1 MHPVDFFMGL
11 MSSDIGID
19 LGTANTLV
27 CLPGRGVVLSEPTVV
42 AVRPGTNKVLLD
54 GKAVGNTARA
64 MLEKAPDTISVIRP
78 LKHGVIADFDIT
90 EALLRYFIQKVHK
103 RKWGLRPRLVIS
115 IPAGITAVER
125 RAVVNSS
132 ERAGAREVYLVSEP
146 KAAAIGIGLP
156 ISEPMAHMIVDIGG
170 GTTEV
175 AVISLGDIFTH
186 VSLRVAGDEMDES
199 VVQYVRNNY
208 NLDIGYRTAE
218 NIKLE
223 IGSAYPMEEE
233 LTMEIKGR
241 DTISGLPRS
250 TVISSEEVR
259 EALRGPVDQIVN
271 AVKTVLERTV
281 PELASDLLEY
291 GMVMVG
297 GGSLLRGLDKYLA
310 EETGMNVRI
319 AEDPLTAVARGTGVL
334 LENLD
339 IYKDVLQDEEVE
351 V

>member
-11 MSSDIGID
+11 MSTDIGID

-42 AVRPGTNKVLLD
+42 AVRPGTNKVLLG
-54 GKAVGNTARA
+54 GKAVGNTAKA

-90 EALLRYFIQKVHK
+90 EALLKYFIQKVHK
-103 RKWGLRPRLVIS
+103 RKWGLRPRLIIA
-115 IPAGITAVER
+115 IPSGITAVER

-156 ISEPMAHMIVDIGG
+156 ISEPVAHMIVDIGG

-175 AVISLGDIFTH
+175 AVLSLGDIFTH
-186 VSLRVAGDEMDES
+186 VSLRVAGDEMDEAI
-199 VVQYVRNNY
+199 VHYVRNNY
-208 NLDIGYRTAE
+208 NMDIGYRTAE

-233 LTMEIKGR
+233 VTMDIKGR
-241 DTISGLPRS
+241 DTISGLPRA
-250 TVISSEEVR
+250 TVMSSEEVR
-259 EALRGPVDQIVN
+259 EALRGPVDHIAN

-297 GGSLLRGLDKYLA
+297 GGSLLRGLDKFLA
-310 EETGMNVRI
+310 EETGMAVRI
-319 AEDPLTAVARGTGVL
+319 AEDPLTAVARGTGIL

-339 IYKDVLQDEEVE
+339 IYKDVLQNEEVE

>member
-11 MSSDIGID
+11 MSTDIGID

-54 GKAVGNTARA
+54 GKAVGNTAKA

-103 RKWGLRPRLVIS
+103 RKWGLRPRLVIA

-175 AVISLGDIFTH
+175 AVLSLGDVFTH
-186 VSLRVAGDEMDES
+186 VSLRVAGDEMDEAI
-199 VVQYVRNNY
+199 VQYVRNNY

-218 NIKLE
+218 NIKIE
-223 IGSAYPMEEE
+223 IGSAHPLEEE

-250 TVISSEEVR
+250 TVLSSEEVR
-259 EALRGPVDQIVN
+259 EALRGPVGHIAN

-297 GGSLLRGLDKYLA
+297 GGSLLMGLDKHLA
-310 EETGMNVRI
+310 EETGMAVRI

-339 IYKDVLQDEEVE
+339 IYKDVLQNEEVE

>member
-11 MSSDIGID
+11 MSTDIGID

-42 AVRPGTNKVLLD
+42 AVRPGTNKVLLG
-54 GKAVGNTARA
+54 GKAVGNTAKA

-90 EALLRYFIQKVHK
+90 EALLKYFIQKVHK
-103 RKWGLRPRLVIS
+103 RKWGLRPRLIIA

-156 ISEPMAHMIVDIGG
+156 ISEPVAHMIVDIGG

-175 AVISLGDIFTH
+175 AVLSLGDIFTH
-186 VSLRVAGDEMDES
+186 VSLRVAGDEMDEAI
-199 VVQYVRNNY
+199 VHYVRNNY
-208 NLDIGYRTAE
+208 NMDIGYRTAE

-223 IGSAYPMEEE
+223 IGSACPMEEE
-233 LTMEIKGR
+233 VTMDIRGR

-250 TVISSEEVR
+250 TVMSSEEVR
-259 EALRGPVDQIVN
+259 EALRGPVEHIAN

-297 GGSLLRGLDKYLA
+297 GGSLLRGLDKFLA
-310 EETGMNVRI
+310 EETGMAVRI
-319 AEDPLTAVARGTGVL
+319 AEDPLTAVARGTGIL

-339 IYKDVLQDEEVE
+339 IYKDVLQNEEVE

>member
-11 MSSDIGID
+11 MSTDIGID

-54 GKAVGNTARA
+54 GKAVGNTAKA

-90 EALLRYFIQKVHK
+90 EALLKYFIQKVHK
-103 RKWGLRPRLVIS
+103 RKWGLRPRLIIA

-175 AVISLGDIFTH
+175 AVLSLGDVFTH
-186 VSLRVAGDEMDES
+186 ISLRVAGDEMDEAI
-199 VVQYVRNNY
+199 VQYVRNNY
-208 NLDIGYRTAE
+208 NMDIGYRTAE

-259 EALRGPVDQIVN
+259 EALRGPVDHIAG

-297 GGSLLRGLDKYLA
+297 GGSLLRGLDKLLA
-310 EETGMNVRI
+310 EETGMAVRI
-319 AEDPLTAVARGTGVL
+319 AEDPLTAVARGTGML

-339 IYKDVLQDEEVE
+339 IYKDVLQNEEVE

>member
-11 MSSDIGID
+11 MSTDIGID

-27 CLPGRGVVLSEPTVV
+27 CLPNRGVVLSEPTVV

-54 GKAVGNTARA
+54 GKAVGNTAKA
-64 MLEKAPDTISVIRP
+64 MLEKAPDTINVIRP

-90 EALLRYFIQKVHK
+90 ESLLRYFIQKVHK
-103 RKWGLRPRLVIS
+103 RKWGLRPRLIIA

-156 ISEPMAHMIVDIGG
+156 ISEPMAHMIIDIGG

-175 AVISLGDIFTH
+175 AVLSLGDVFTH
-186 VSLRVAGDEMDES
+186 VSLRVAGDEMDEAI
-199 VVQYVRNNY
+199 VQYVRNNY

-218 NIKLE
+218 NIKME
-223 IGSAYPMEEE
+223 IGSAYPLEEE

-259 EALRGPVDQIVN
+259 EALRGPVDQIAN
-271 AVKTVLERTV
+271 AAKTVLERTV

-297 GGSLLRGLDKYLA
+297 GGSLLRGLDRLLA

-319 AEDPLTAVARGTGVL
+319 AENPLTAVARGTGVL

-339 IYKDVLQDEEVE
+339 IYKDVLQDEELE
-351 V
+351 I

>member
-11 MSSDIGID
+11 MSTDIGID

-42 AVRPGTNKVLLD
+42 AVRPGTNKVLLG
-54 GKAVGNTARA
+54 GKAVGNTAKA

-90 EALLRYFIQKVHK
+90 EALLKYFIQKVHK
-103 RKWGLRPRLVIS
+103 RKWGLRPRLIIA
-115 IPAGITAVER
+115 IPSGITAVER

-156 ISEPMAHMIVDIGG
+156 ISEPVAHMIVDIGG

-175 AVISLGDIFTH
+175 AVLSLGDIFTH
-186 VSLRVAGDEMDES
+186 VSLRVAGDEMDEAI
-199 VVQYVRNNY
+199 VHYVRNNY
-208 NLDIGYRTAE
+208 NMDIGYRTAE

-233 LTMEIKGR
+233 VTMDIKGR
-241 DTISGLPRS
+241 DTISGLPRA
-250 TVISSEEVR
+250 TVMSSEEVR
-259 EALRGPVDQIVN
+259 EALRGPVDHISN

-297 GGSLLRGLDKYLA
+297 GGSLLRGLDKFLA
-310 EETGMNVRI
+310 EETGMAVRI
-319 AEDPLTAVARGTGVL
+319 AEDPLTAVARGTGIL

-339 IYKDVLQDEEVE
+339 IYKDVLQNEEVE

>member
-1 MHPVDFFMGL
+1 
-11 MSSDIGID
+11 
-19 LGTANTLV
+19 
-27 CLPGRGVVLSEPTVV
+27 
-42 AVRPGTNKVLLD
+42 
-54 GKAVGNTARA
+54 

-90 EALLRYFIQKVHK
+90 EALLKYFIQKVHK
-103 RKWGLRPRLVIS
+103 RKWGLRPRLIIA
-115 IPAGITAVER
+115 IPSGITAVER

-156 ISEPMAHMIVDIGG
+156 ISEPVAHMIVDIGG

-175 AVISLGDIFTH
+175 AVLSLGDIFTH

-199 VVQYVRNNY
+199 IVHYVRNNY
-208 NLDIGYRTAE
+208 NMDIGYRTAE

-233 LTMEIKGR
+233 VTMDIKGR
-241 DTISGLPRS
+241 DTISGLPRA
-250 TVISSEEVR
+250 TVMSSEEVR
-259 EALRGPVDQIVN
+259 EALRGPVDHIAN

-297 GGSLLRGLDKYLA
+297 GGSLLRGLDKFLA
-310 EETGMNVRI
+310 EETGMAVRI
-319 AEDPLTAVARGTGVL
+319 AEDPLTAVARGTGIL

-339 IYKDVLQDEEVE
+339 IYKDVLQNEEVE

>member
-11 MSSDIGID
+11 MSTDIGID

-42 AVRPGTNKVLLD
+42 AVRPGTNKVLLG
-54 GKAVGNTARA
+54 GKAVGNTAKA

-90 EALLRYFIQKVHK
+90 EALLKYFIQKVHK
-103 RKWGLRPRLVIS
+103 RKWGLRPRLIIA
-115 IPAGITAVER
+115 IPSGITAVER

-156 ISEPMAHMIVDIGG
+156 ISEPVAHMIVDIGG

-175 AVISLGDIFTH
+175 AVLSLGDIFTH

-199 VVQYVRNNY
+199 IVHYVRNNY
-208 NLDIGYRTAE
+208 NMDIGYRTAE

-233 LTMEIKGR
+233 VTMDIKGR
-241 DTISGLPRS
+241 DTISGLPRA
-250 TVISSEEVR
+250 TVMSSEEVR
-259 EALRGPVDQIVN
+259 EALRGPVDHIAN

-297 GGSLLRGLDKYLA
+297 GGSLLRGLDKFLA
-310 EETGMNVRI
+310 EETGMAVRI
-319 AEDPLTAVARGTGVL
+319 AEDPLTAVARGTGIL

-339 IYKDVLQDEEVE
+339 IYKDGLQNEEVE

>member
-11 MSSDIGID
+11 MSTDIGID

-42 AVRPGTNKVLLD
+42 AVRPGTNKVLLG
-54 GKAVGNTARA
+54 GKAVGNTAKA

-90 EALLRYFIQKVHK
+90 EALLKYFIQKVHK
-103 RKWGLRPRLVIS
+103 RKWGLRPRLIIA
-115 IPAGITAVER
+115 IPSGITAVER

-156 ISEPMAHMIVDIGG
+156 ISEPVAHMIVDIGG

-175 AVISLGDIFTH
+175 AVLSLGDIFTH

-199 VVQYVRNNY
+199 IVHYVRNNY
-208 NLDIGYRTAE
+208 NMDIGYRTAE

-233 LTMEIKGR
+233 VTMDIKGR
-241 DTISGLPRS
+241 DTISGLPRA
-250 TVISSEEVR
+250 TVMSSEEVR
-259 EALRGPVDQIVN
+259 EALRGPVDHIVN

-297 GGSLLRGLDKYLA
+297 GGSLLRGLDKFLA
-310 EETGMNVRI
+310 EETGMAVRI
-319 AEDPLTAVARGTGVL
+319 AEDPLTAVARGTGIL

-339 IYKDVLQDEEVE
+339 IYKDVLQNEEVE

>member
-11 MSSDIGID
+11 MSTDIGID

-42 AVRPGTNKVLLD
+42 AVRPGTNKVLLG
-54 GKAVGNTARA
+54 GKAVGNTAKA

-90 EALLRYFIQKVHK
+90 EALLKYFIQKVHK
-103 RKWGLRPRLVIS
+103 RKWGLRPRLIIA
-115 IPAGITAVER
+115 IPSGITAVER

-156 ISEPMAHMIVDIGG
+156 ISEPVAHMIVDIGG

-175 AVISLGDIFTH
+175 AVLSLGDIFTH
-186 VSLRVAGDEMDES
+186 VSLRVAGDEMDEAI
-199 VVQYVRNNY
+199 VHYVRNNY
-208 NLDIGYRTAE
+208 NMDIGYRTAE

-233 LTMEIKGR
+233 VTMDIKGR
-241 DTISGLPRS
+241 DTISGLPRA
-250 TVISSEEVR
+250 TVMSSEEVR
-259 EALRGPVDQIVN
+259 EALRGPVEHIAN

-297 GGSLLRGLDKYLA
+297 GGSLLRGLDKFLA
-310 EETGMNVRI
+310 EETGMAVRI
-319 AEDPLTAVARGTGVL
+319 AEDPLTAVARGTGIL

-339 IYKDVLQDEEVE
+339 IYKDVLQNEEVE

>member
-11 MSSDIGID
+11 MSTDIGID

-42 AVRPGTNKVLLD
+42 AVRPGTNKVLLG
-54 GKAVGNTARA
+54 GKAVGNTAKA

-90 EALLRYFIQKVHK
+90 EALLKYFIQKVHK
-103 RKWGLRPRLVIS
+103 RKWGLRPRLIIA
-115 IPAGITAVER
+115 IPSGITAVER

-156 ISEPMAHMIVDIGG
+156 ISEPVAHMIVDIGG

-175 AVISLGDIFTH
+175 AVLSLGDIFTH

-199 VVQYVRNNY
+199 IVHYVRNNY
-208 NLDIGYRTAE
+208 NMDIGYRTAE

-233 LTMEIKGR
+233 VTMDIKGR
-241 DTISGLPRS
+241 DTISGLPRA
-250 TVISSEEVR
+250 TVMSSEEVR
-259 EALRGPVDQIVN
+259 EALRGPVDHISN

-297 GGSLLRGLDKYLA
+297 GGSLLRGLDKFLA
-310 EETGMNVRI
+310 EETGMAVRI
-319 AEDPLTAVARGTGVL
+319 AEDPLTAVARGTGIL

-339 IYKDVLQDEEVE
+339 IYKDVLQNEEVE

>member
-11 MSSDIGID
+11 MSTDIGID

-54 GKAVGNTARA
+54 GKAVGNTAKA
-64 MLEKAPDTISVIRP
+64 MLEKAPDSISVIRP

-103 RKWGLRPRLVIS
+103 RKWGLRPRVIIA
-115 IPAGITAVER
+115 IPSGITVVER
-125 RAVVNSS
+125 RAVVSSS

-175 AVISLGDIFTH
+175 AVLSLGDIYTH
-186 VSLRVAGDEMDES
+186 TSLRVAGDEMDES
-199 VVQYVRNNY
+199 IVTYVRNSY
-208 NLDIGYRTAE
+208 QLDIGYRTAE
-218 NIKLE
+218 NIKME
-223 IGSAYPMEEE
+223 IGSAYPLEEE
-233 LTMEIKGR
+233 VTMDIKGR

-250 TVISSEEVR
+250 VLINSEEIR
-259 EALRGPVDQIVN
+259 ESLRGTVDQIIG
-271 AVKTVLERTV
+271 AVKTVLERTP

-291 GMVMVG
+291 GMTMVG
-297 GGSLLRGLDKYLA
+297 GGSLLRGLDKFVS
-310 EETGMNVRI
+310 EETGMTVRI

-339 IYKDVLQDEEVE
+339 LYKDVLQDEEVE

>member
-1 MHPVDFFMGL
+1 
-11 MSSDIGID
+11 
-19 LGTANTLV
+19 
-27 CLPGRGVVLSEPTVV
+27 
-42 AVRPGTNKVLLD
+42 
-54 GKAVGNTARA
+54 
-64 MLEKAPDTISVIRP
+64 TISVIRP

-90 EALLRYFIQKVHK
+90 EALLKYFIQKVHK
-103 RKWGLRPRLVIS
+103 RKWGLRPRLIIA
-115 IPAGITAVER
+115 IPSGITAVER

-156 ISEPMAHMIVDIGG
+156 ISEPVAHMIVDIGG

-175 AVISLGDIFTH
+175 AVLSLGDIFTH

-199 VVQYVRNNY
+199 IVHYVRNNY

-223 IGSAYPMEEE
+223 IGSACPMEEE
-233 LTMEIKGR
+233 VTMDIRGR

-250 TVISSEEVR
+250 TVMSSEEVR
-259 EALRGPVDQIVN
+259 EALRGPVDHIAN

-297 GGSLLRGLDKYLA
+297 GGSLLRGLDKFLA
-310 EETGMNVRI
+310 EETGMAVRI
-319 AEDPLTAVARGTGVL
+319 AEDPLTAVARGTGIL

-339 IYKDVLQDEEVE
+339 IYKDVLQNEEVE

>member
-11 MSSDIGID
+11 MSTDIGID

-42 AVRPGTNKVLLD
+42 AVRPGTNKVLLG
-54 GKAVGNTARA
+54 GKAVGNTAKA

-90 EALLRYFIQKVHK
+90 EALLKYFIQKVHK
-103 RKWGLRPRLVIS
+103 RKWGLRPRLIIA
-115 IPAGITAVER
+115 IPSGITAVER

-156 ISEPMAHMIVDIGG
+156 ISEPVAHMIVDIGG

-175 AVISLGDIFTH
+175 AVLSLGDIFTH

-199 VVQYVRNNY
+199 IVHYVRNNY
-208 NLDIGYRTAE
+208 NMDIGYRTAE

-233 LTMEIKGR
+233 VTMDIKGR
-241 DTISGLPRS
+241 DTISGLPRA
-250 TVISSEEVR
+250 TVMSSEEVR
-259 EALRGPVDQIVN
+259 EALRGPVDHIAN

-297 GGSLLRGLDKYLA
+297 GGSLLRGLDKFLA
-310 EETGMNVRI
+310 EETGMAVRI
-319 AEDPLTAVARGTGVL
+319 AEDPLTAVARGTGIL

-339 IYKDVLQDEEVE
+339 IYKDVLQNEEVE

>member
-11 MSSDIGID
+11 MSTDIGID

-42 AVRPGTNKVLLD
+42 AVRPGTNKVLLG
-54 GKAVGNTARA
+54 GKAVGNTAKA

-90 EALLRYFIQKVHK
+90 EALLKYFIQKVHK
-103 RKWGLRPRLVIS
+103 RKWGLRPRLIIA
-115 IPAGITAVER
+115 IPSGITAVER

-156 ISEPMAHMIVDIGG
+156 ISEPVAHMIVDIGG

-175 AVISLGDIFTH
+175 AVLSLGDIFTH
-186 VSLRVAGDEMDES
+186 VSLRVAGDEMDEAI
-199 VVQYVRNNY
+199 VHYVRNNY

-233 LTMEIKGR
+233 VTMDIKGR
-241 DTISGLPRS
+241 DTISGLPRA
-250 TVISSEEVR
+250 TVMSSEEVR
-259 EALRGPVDQIVN
+259 EALRGPVEHIAN

-297 GGSLLRGLDKYLA
+297 GGSLLRGLDKFLA
-310 EETGMNVRI
+310 EETGMAVRI
-319 AEDPLTAVARGTGVL
+319 AEDPLTAVARGTGIL

-339 IYKDVLQDEEVE
+339 IYKDVLQNEEVE

>member
-11 MSSDIGID
+11 MSTDIGID

-42 AVRPGTNKVLLD
+42 AVRPGTNKVLLG
-54 GKAVGNTARA
+54 GKAVGNTAKA

-90 EALLRYFIQKVHK
+90 EALLKYFIQKVHK
-103 RKWGLRPRLVIS
+103 RKWGLRPRLIIA
-115 IPAGITAVER
+115 IPSGITAVER

-132 ERAGAREVYLVSEP
+132 ERAGAREGYLVSEP

-156 ISEPMAHMIVDIGG
+156 ISEPVAHMIVDIGG

-175 AVISLGDIFTH
+175 AVLSLGDIFTH
-186 VSLRVAGDEMDES
+186 VSLRVAGDEMDDS
-199 VVQYVRNNY
+199 IVHYVRNNY
-208 NLDIGYRTAE
+208 NMDIGYRTAE

-233 LTMEIKGR
+233 VTMDIKGR
-241 DTISGLPRS
+241 DTISGLPRA
-250 TVISSEEVR
+250 TVMSSEEVR
-259 EALRGPVDQIVN
+259 EALRGPVDHIAN

-297 GGSLLRGLDKYLA
+297 GGSLLRGLDKFLA
-310 EETGMNVRI
+310 EETGMAVRI
-319 AEDPLTAVARGTGVL
+319 AEDPLTAVARGTGIL

-339 IYKDVLQDEEVE
+339 IYKDVLQNEEVE

>member
-11 MSSDIGID
+11 MSTDIGID

-42 AVRPGTNKVLLD
+42 AVRPGTNKVLLG
-54 GKAVGNTARA
+54 GKAVGNTAKA

-90 EALLRYFIQKVHK
+90 EALLKYFIQKVHK
-103 RKWGLRPRLVIS
+103 RKWGLRPRLIIA
-115 IPAGITAVER
+115 IPSGITAVER

-156 ISEPMAHMIVDIGG
+156 ISEPVAHMIVDIGG

-175 AVISLGDIFTH
+175 AVLSLGDIFTH
-186 VSLRVAGDEMDES
+186 VSLRVAGDEMDEAI
-199 VVQYVRNNY
+199 VHYVRNNY
-208 NLDIGYRTAE
+208 NMDIGYRTAE

-233 LTMEIKGR
+233 VTMDIKGR
-241 DTISGLPRS
+241 DTISGLPRA
-250 TVISSEEVR
+250 TVMSSEEVR
-259 EALRGPVDQIVN
+259 EALRGPVDH
-271 AVKTVLERTV
+271 
-281 PELASDLLEY
+281 
-291 GMVMVG
+291 
-297 GGSLLRGLDKYLA
+297 
-310 EETGMNVRI
+310 I
-319 AEDPLTAVARGTGVL
+319 A
-334 LENLD
+334 N
-339 IYKDVLQDEEVE
+339 
-351 V
+351 

>member
-11 MSSDIGID
+11 MSTDIGID

-42 AVRPGTNKVLLD
+42 AVRPGTNKVLLG
-54 GKAVGNTARA
+54 GKAVGNTAKA

-90 EALLRYFIQKVHK
+90 EALLKYFIQKVHK
-103 RKWGLRPRLVIS
+103 RKWGLRPRLIIA
-115 IPAGITAVER
+115 IPSGITAVER

-156 ISEPMAHMIVDIGG
+156 ISEPVAHMIVDIGG

-175 AVISLGDIFTH
+175 AVLSLGDIFTH

-199 VVQYVRNNY
+199 IVHYVRNNY
-208 NLDIGYRTAE
+208 NMDIGYRTAE

-233 LTMEIKGR
+233 VTMDIKGR
-241 DTISGLPRS
+241 DTISGLPRA
-250 TVISSEEVR
+250 TVMSSEEVR
-259 EALRGPVDQIVN
+259 EALRGPVDHIAN
-271 AVKTVLERTV
+271 TVKTVLERTV

-297 GGSLLRGLDKYLA
+297 GGSLLRGLDKFLA
-310 EETGMNVRI
+310 EETGMAVRI
-319 AEDPLTAVARGTGVL
+319 AEDPLTAVARGTGIL

-339 IYKDVLQDEEVE
+339 IYKDVLQNEEVE

>member
-11 MSSDIGID
+11 MSTDIGID

-42 AVRPGTNKVLLD
+42 AVRPGTNKVLLG
-54 GKAVGNTARA
+54 GKAVGNTAKA

-90 EALLRYFIQKVHK
+90 EALLKYFIQKVHK
-103 RKWGLRPRLVIS
+103 RKWGLRPRLIIA
-115 IPAGITAVER
+115 IPSGITAVER

-156 ISEPMAHMIVDIGG
+156 ISEPVAHMIVDIGG

-175 AVISLGDIFTH
+175 AVLSLGDIFTH

-199 VVQYVRNNY
+199 IVHYVRNNY
-208 NLDIGYRTAE
+208 NMDIGYRTAE

-233 LTMEIKGR
+233 VTMDIKGR
-241 DTISGLPRS
+241 DTISGLPRA
-250 TVISSEEVR
+250 TVMSSEEVR
-259 EALRGPVDQIVN
+259 EALRGPVDHIAN

-297 GGSLLRGLDKYLA
+297 GGSLLRGLDKFLA
-310 EETGMNVRI
+310 EETGMAVRI
-319 AEDPLTAVARGTGVL
+319 AEDPLTAVARGTGIL

-339 IYKDVLQDEEVE
+339 IYKDVLQNEEVE
-351 V
+351 A